1 MPNAPA
7 TRLAFRVPTQ
17 TPSISGYTLAI
28 FALDVGFQIDLDAA
42 QKFVHEP
49 TRLHAVRARRP
60 APSWFDYSPAPLRL
74 AVGGSSVSIGS
85 YECEQEAE
93 LLLYDFGAV
102 LIAYRFP
109 LPASLDKVAGL
120 SVALYQ
126 DESLEADARRR
137 IAQVVEAIRPAIER
151 PRISEAFEDYSIF
164 AVTGWDESLQTSE
177 ILNQHRVELA
187 RIIEAEPGDL
197 SQEQIK
203 RSTEATM
210 SYSTADLAIVDWNA
224 AILFDRQPGDVIA
237 VLQHANIELLELRVL
252 DEELDSI
259 LDNADETL
267 GEIINARLWPGFSS
281 GKLLGRFAAVQ
292 TDAAVMFE
300 GVNNAIKLL
309 GNQYLARFYRLA
321 AGRLDLPA
329 WQASVKR
336 KLDATESLY
345 AKMSDTTSTRR
356 LELLEWVIIALIAV
370 SIVLPFT
377 PWYH

>member
-1 MPNAPA
+1 M
-7 TRLAFRVPTQ
+7 PTQ
-17 TPSISGYTLAI
+17 TQGISGYALAI
-28 FALDVGFQIDLDAA
+28 FALDVGFQIDLDHA
-42 QKFVHEP
+42 QKLVHEP
-49 TRLHAVRARRP
+49 TRLKAVRARRP
-60 APSWFDYSPAPLRL
+60 APGWFDYSPAPLRL
-74 AVGGSSVSIGS
+74 EVVGDPIPIDSHRTERETEVLI
-85 YECEQEAE
+85 
-93 LLLYDFGAV
+93 YDFGAV
-102 LIAYRFP
+102 LIAYRIP
-109 LPASLDKVAGL
+109 LPTSLAEVADL

-126 DESLEADARRR
+126 DVTLEADARRR
-137 IAQVVEAIRPAIER
+137 VAQVIEAIRPAIER
-151 PRISEAFEDYSIF
+151 PRLSEAFEDYSIF
-164 AVTGWDESLQTSE
+164 AITGWDDSLQTSE
-177 ILNQHRVELA
+177 ILNQHRPSLA
-187 RIIEAEPGDL
+187 RIIEADPGEL
-197 SQEQIK
+197 SPDQIK

-210 SYSTADLAIVDWNA
+210 SYSTSDLAIVDWNA
-224 AILFDRQPGDVIA
+224 AILFDREPGDVIA

-259 LDNADETL
+259 LDHADETL
-267 GEIINARLWPGFSS
+267 SEIINARLWPGFSS

-309 GNQYLARFYRLA
+309 GNQYLARFYRLT

-356 LELLEWVIIALIAV
+356 LELLEWVIVILIAV